1 MSRLIG
7 FEFGKILKRKIV
19 LAAFIMLAVFGIML
33 YMGDGPQGVIS
44 RLPDGT
50 YIGGKEAIAYDKQVA
65 AEYEGILTVEKARS
79 ILERFAPGTPDG
91 GLWTINSIYRAVQN
105 FFGNLDGS
113 WNGLTV
119 EEAFPDYQGEKPLI
133 LGYTDGYTGFIMMG
147 MYLMVTL
154 GFVLITALS
163 PVFSEEYSRRTD
175 ALILTARY
183 GKSRC
188 SRAKVLAAFL
198 FTLLTVGV
206 CLLVMSVLF
215 LAGFGLTG
223 GDSSIQLNSRDLLYA
238 LPYFMTCLEA
248 AGSCLVLWLA
258 GALILTALTLMLS
271 ALCRTPFLTL
281 VTALTLYLLPMLGPS
296 LHIPRGLL
304 SLTPFWCFLSEWTLT
319 FPKLFGGEFSWIWIP
334 ALLAAVLI
342 PLVLYLGRRV
352 FARHQAG

>member
-1 MSRLIG
+1 MIRLIG

-50 YIGGKEAIAYDKQVA
+50 YIGGGEAIAYDKQVA
-65 AEYEGILTVEKARS
+65 AEYEGILTEEKARS
-79 ILERFAPGTPDG
+79 ILERFAPGTQDG
-91 GLWTINSIYRAVQN
+91 GLWTVNSIYNAVQH

-119 EEAFPDYQGEKPLI
+119 EEAFPDYQGEEPLI

-188 SRAKVLAAFL
+188 SRAKQIRNVVVVW
-198 FTLLTVGV
+198 LLTGFWHGAAWNFIFWGAYFA
-206 CLLVMSVLF
+206 LLLLGERYVWKRALSRAPAAVQHLYTMVLVIFSWVLF
-215 LAGFGLTG
+215 RCESLSAVGSYVSAMFGFGG
-223 GDSSIQLNSRDLLYA
+223 GMGQAVYFLKQYGVFLLIGVIA
-238 LPYFMTCLEA
+238 SLPVKRWME
-248 AGSCLVLWLA
+248 
-258 GALILTALTLMLS
+258 GALRRRGKENLLEWGAALL
-271 ALCRTPFLTL
+271 
-281 VTALTLYLLPMLGPS
+281 
-296 LHIPRGLL
+296 GLL
-304 SLTPFWCFLSEWTLT
+304 LLGLSFLQLISSTFNPFIYFR
-319 FPKLFGGEFSWIWIP
+319 F
-334 ALLAAVLI
+334 
-342 PLVLYLGRRV
+342 
-352 FARHQAG
+352 